1 MTDLKDLR
9 GARSL
14 TAIRTLVAAL
24 HDRSDAVVEAAAE
37 AIFESE
43 DPGPRTLVA
52 FHPRLAARRVAVRL
66 TNDVDLLYR
75 LLGDAGTRE
84 LVIERLQAHRPLAQ
98 SAMQKEIFEQLLA
111 GGSLPPADAGSLFR
125 QDRDSAAT
133 LALQMVR
140 RIIEA
145 ARGAPEIVTD
155 RPQSLAELRAGD
167 AAPQLLATIVAWL
180 DATPNAWRSVLIQ
193 RQVLIDD
200 LAVRTAHVAWL
211 SLTANSTRVHAAGE
225 WNAEALVVESTVM
238 PWLLLDDAIP
248 LVTRRNALRLSAG
261 VTGPSIQRPA
271 FEWDRAFVR
280 GCLENEVTRLR
291 TGAQDLLAT
300 YALLD
305 VHAGGLPLTEMEKT
319 LGRSAIVKAAQESP
333 GDLAWIVASTPVHR
347 TEHRVAVHWLELIA
361 NSDPKAFVEI
371 TRELPLRHWSN
382 VVGGIAVPVLES
394 LLDALAASDVPA
406 RCWSDWTYAMTGAGP
421 SVSATLESRGFR
433 AIRPE
438 TSAFPRPLSPEQ
450 QRAASELGVP
460 PLLEHKASGIVL
472 VLIPGGEAMIG
483 APDTDPDA
491 YPREKPARLARVE
504 PFFLAAS
511 PVTQAQWSGSE
522 LSFKDDPRV
531 PARGVNWKA
540 AVEFLQMLKCGMRLP
555 SEAEWEFAARGG
567 RATRYWWGDVFRRGM
582 ANCQDEFPRAAP
594 TRVGSFPPNPFGL
607 LDILGNVWEWCDAWF
622 TEPGFPARNW
632 RVLRGGSWYHERW
645 NVRVTD
651 RYWGE
656 PEGTDATGIWG
667 VRPAADIAICFEAA
681 TSPSAPA

>member
-14 TAIRTLVAAL
+14 TAIRTLTAAL
-24 HDRSDAVVEAAAE
+24 HDRSDAVVETAAE

-66 TNDVDLLYR
+66 TNDIDLLYR
-75 LLGDAGTRE
+75 LLGDAGTRDA
-84 LVIERLQAHRPLAQ
+84 VIERLQAHRPLAQ
-98 SAMQKEIFEQLLA
+98 SATQKEILEQMLA
-111 GGSLPPADAGSLFR
+111 YGALPPEAAASLFR
-125 QDRDSAAT
+125 DDRDSAAV
-133 LALQMVR
+133 LALQIVR
-140 RIIEA
+140 KMIES
-145 ARGAPEIVTD
+145 ARGAPVIVTD
-155 RPQSLAELRAGD
+155 RPKSLAELRGGE
-167 AAPQLLATIVAWL
+167 AAPPLLATIVAWL
-180 DATPNAWRSVLIQ
+180 DAIPHAWRSVLRQ

-211 SLTANSTRVHAAGE
+211 SLTVSSARIHAAGE
-225 WNAEALVVESTVM
+225 WKSHALVMESTVM
-238 PWLLLDDAIP
+238 PWLLLDPAIP
-248 LVTRRNALRLSAG
+248 LATRRNALRLSAG
-261 VTGPSIQRPA
+261 VTGPAIERPA
-271 FEWDRAFVR
+271 FDWDGAFVR
-280 GCLENEVTRLR
+280 SCLENDVTRLR
-291 TGAQDLLAT
+291 TGGQDLLAT

-305 VHAGGLPLTEMEKT
+305 VHAGGMPLTEMEKT
-319 LGRSAIVKAAQESP
+319 LGRSAIVKSACEAP
-333 GDLAWIVASTPVHR
+333 GDLAWIVSAAHVHR
-347 TEHRVAVHWLELIA
+347 PDHRVAVHWLELIA
-361 NSDPKAFVEI
+361 NADPRAFIEI
-371 TRELPLRHWSN
+371 TRELPLRHWST
-382 VVGGIAVPVLES
+382 VAGGVAVPVLES

-406 RCWSDWTYAMTGAGP
+406 QCWSDWTYAVTGAGP
-421 SVSATLESRGFR
+421 SVSAILESRGFR

-472 VLIPGGEAMIG
+472 VLIPGGETTLG
-483 APDTDPDA
+483 ARDTDPDA

-504 PFFLAAS
+504 PFYLAAS

-522 LSFKDDPRV
+522 LSFRDDPRV
-531 PARGVNWKA
+531 PARGINWTA
-540 AVEFLQMLKCGMRLP
+540 SVEFLGKLKCGMRLP
-555 SEAEWEFAARGG
+555 SETEWEFAARGG
-567 RATRYWWGDVFRRGM
+567 TATRYWWGDDFRRGM

-607 LDILGNVWEWCDAWF
+607 LDSLGNVWEWCDAWF

-656 PEGTDATGIWG
+656 PEGQDATGIWG
-667 VRPAADIAICFEAA
+667 VRPAADLAICFETAK
-681 TSPSAPA
+681 